1 MSAQAGR
8 PWQGGTAANID
19 AQEDADIAASLRD
32 YQARWLQQRL
42 GTCWPIGQLLA
53 EIVFAEAHDPH
64 RARAFADA
72 SPVIDGNDRVAGTN
86 G

>member
-19 AQEDADIAASLRD
+19 AQEDTDIAASLRD

-42 GTCWPIGQLLA
+42 GTWRPIGRLLA
-53 EIVFAEAHDPH
+53 DFIFA
-64 RARAFADA
+64 
-72 SPVIDGNDRVAGTN
+72 VAPR
-86 G
+86 